1 MNEAST
7 LIHALNDMWN
17 SQDIDRLASLYAPD
31 VEHEDVT
38 SGVKLHGHS
47 ELRKLF
53 LEAWEGMPDVRT
65 KIGRIISQD
74 NRLAWE
80 WTMSATHAGDFPNL
94 PATGRTFT
102 IEGVSILE
110 VKDGLVRSQ
119 RDFYDQASFL
129 RQVGA
134 LPEGM

>member
-17 SQDIDRLASLYAPD
+17 SQNID
-31 VEHEDVT
+31 
-38 SGVKLHGHS
+38 
-47 ELRKLF
+47 
-53 LEAWEGMPDVRT
+53 
-65 KIGRIISQD
+65 
-74 NRLAWE
+74 RLAWE
-80 WTMSATHAGDFPNL
+80 WTMSGTHAGDFPNL

-110 VKDGLVRSQ
+110 VKDGLVQSQ

-134 LPEGM
+134 LPEGVEHLRVSSSPAVPTTRR

>member
-17 SQDIDRLASLYAPD
+17 SQDIDRLPSFYAPD

-38 SGVKLHGHS
+38 SGVKLHGLS
-47 ELRKLF
+47 ALRTLF
-53 LEAWEGMPDVRT
+53 IEAWEGMPDVRT
-65 KIGRIISQD
+65 KIGRIISQG

-110 VKDGLVRSQ
+110 VKDGLVKSQ